1 MLKGISGSATIIL
14 SVFLFASFATSRALA
29 EDRITHEYK
38 IIPITKATDKE
49 KQALSLAASE
59 LLRHVSEARVDIK
72 YAGGKNAVAHVEKAM
87 SLVKIIESALPEY
100 KVSTVIKSGNLTYK
114 DEETRKQFIVP
125 IYGELDEVF
134 GIGAS
139 VRRARKGAA
148 DKEGSEWFGQVES
161 SYTRTFLD
169 VRDAKHYLEK
179 ADGALKQNDPATAD
193 LALAA
198 IQEHVISEY
207 DEVDLPLIAA
217 RRSLMEAARAT
228 ADQKYSE
235 AKQALQRAADAL
247 EGYRTQMSEE
257 VSKRAHTLA
266 EEIKALANTLDQKKE
281 GAVEAI
287 TSFWE
292 RAANLF

>member
-1 MLKGISGSATIIL
+1 MLKGMSASAIIL
-14 SVFLFASFATSRALA
+14 LSTFLFMFLTISHVSA
-29 EDRITHEYK
+29 EDRITHKYK
-38 IIPITKATDKE
+38 LTPMTKATDEE

-59 LLRHVSEARVDIK
+59 LLRHVNEARVDIK
-72 YAGGKNAVAHVEKAM
+72 YAGGKNAAAHVEKAM

-100 KVSTVIKSGNLTYK
+100 KVSTVIKSGNLTYE

-125 IYGELDEVF
+125 MYGELDDVF
-134 GIGAS
+134 GIGTS
-139 VRRARKGAA
+139 LRRVGKSAT
-148 DKEGSEWFGQVES
+148 DKEGSEWFGPVES

-179 ADGALKQNDPATAD
+179 ADGALKQKDPAAAD
-193 LALAA
+193 QALAA
-198 IQEHVISEY
+198 IQQHVISEY

-228 ADQKYSE
+228 ADRKYNE
-235 AKQALQRAADAL
+235 AKQALQKAAGAL
-247 EGYRTQMSEE
+247 EGYRTQMGEE
-257 VSKRAHTLA
+257 VSKRTQTLA
-266 EEIKALANTLDQKKE
+266 QEIKALADNLDKKKE

>member
-1 MLKGISGSATIIL
+1 MLKGIFASATVMLGI
-14 SVFLFASFATSRALA
+14 FLFIFLAISHASA
-29 EDRITHEYK
+29 EDRIIHEYK
-38 IIPITKATDKE
+38 ITPITKATDKE

-59 LLRHVSEARVDIK
+59 LLRHVNEARVDIK
-72 YAGGKNAVAHVEKAM
+72 YAGGKNAAAHVEKAR

-100 KVSTVIKSGNLTYK
+100 KVSTVIRSGNLTYK

-125 IYGELDEVF
+125 MYGELDEVF
-134 GIGAS
+134 GIGSA
-139 VRRARKGAA
+139 VRRARKGVT
-148 DKEGSEWFGQVES
+148 DKGGLEWFGQVES

-179 ADGALKQNDPATAD
+179 ADGALKQNDQAAAD
-193 LALAA
+193 QALAA

-217 RRSLMEAARAT
+217 RRSLMEAARAA
-228 ADQKYSE
+228 ADQKYNE
-235 AKQALQRAADAL
+235 AKLALQRAADGL
-247 EGYRTQMSEE
+247 GGYRTQMSDE
-257 VSKRAHTLA
+257 VSKRAQTLA

-281 GAVEAI
+281 GAVEVI